1 MILEREPNNIADL
14 SAVAVKK
21 EQEIVGHVPYNIASV
36 ISHFL
41 SRDCNKGFVE
51 VTGGAVNRGAGY
63 GLEIPCVYR
72 LYVPKVYTDRIIE
85 IVDSLKRN
93 GLL

>member
-1 MILEREPNNIADL
+1 M
-14 SAVAVKK
+14 AVKK
-21 EQEIVGHVPYNIASV
+21 EHEIVGHIPYNIASV
-36 ISHFL
+36 ILHFL

-51 VTGGAVNRGAGY
+51 VTGIEVNRGAGY
-63 GLEIPCVYR
+63 GLEISC
-72 LYVPKVYTDRIIE
+72 LYHLYGRKLYTDRIIE